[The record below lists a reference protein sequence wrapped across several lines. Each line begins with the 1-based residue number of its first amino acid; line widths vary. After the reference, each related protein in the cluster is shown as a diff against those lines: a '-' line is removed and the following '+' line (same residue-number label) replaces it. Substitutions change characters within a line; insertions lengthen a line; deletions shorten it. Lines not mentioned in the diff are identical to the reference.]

1 MRIIILL
8 ILILSSCFAY
18 EEGAPSSPYIMIL
31 GTVQDGGY
39 PQAGCKKS
47 CCKKAFENKE
57 QSKKISS
64 LAIIDP
70 ISKEQWIIDA
80 TPDFRIQLH
89 ELQKQTNIN
98 NLSGIFLTHAHIGHY
113 LGLAQLG
120 REVMGNKKTNVF
132 CLKRMLDFLS
142 DNGPWDQL
150 VKLNNIILQ
159 EIYDEQKILLNQ
171 RISITPFLVPH
182 RDEYSETV
190 GYKIA
195 TKNKKLIYIPDID
208 KWDRWDKDI
217 VNLIKNVD
225 YAFLDGTFYKEGELN
240 RDMSMIPHPF
250 VKESMGLFNQLSND
264 NKKKIFFTHLNH
276 TNPLLIKGSKEQVEV
291 LNNGYNFATDRLII
305 EL

>member
-1 MRIIILL
+1 MRIVTLL
-8 ILILSSCFAY
+8 ILTLMSCSSH
-18 EEGAPSSPYIMIL
+18 EEVKPKSPYIMVL
-31 GTVQDGGY
+31 GTAQDGGY
-39 PQAGCKKS
+39 PQAGCEKK
-47 CCKKAFENKE
+47 CCMKVFKNKE
-57 QSKKISS
+57 QSKRVSS

-89 ELQKQTNIN
+89 ELQKQTEIN
-98 NLSGIFLTHAHIGHY
+98 NLVGIFLTHAHIGHY

-120 REVMGNKKTNVF
+120 REVIGSKGTPVF
-132 CLKRMLDFLS
+132 CLKRMLNFLS
-142 DNGPWDQL
+142 NNGPWDQL
-150 VKLNNIILQ
+150 VKLNNIILK
-159 EIYDEQKILLNQ
+159 EIYNEQKVVLNH

-195 TKNKKLIYIPDID
+195 TNSKKIIYIPDID

-217 VNLIKNVD
+217 VNLIKDVD
-225 YAFLDGTFYKEGELN
+225 YAFLDGTFYKDGELN

-250 VKESMGLFNQLSND
+250 VKESMDLFKNLSNN

-276 TNPLLIKGSKEQVEV
+276 TNPLLITDSKEQLEV
-291 LNNGYNFATDRLII
+291 LKNGYNVATDHLII